1 MVRLILI
8 SAALAFFASQAQAEN
23 RSSSPLVGGED
34 LPVEAV
40 TQLVAD
46 GPVVAIPV
54 QKSADIANTQD
65 SGVEP
70 CLRRG
75 EGMCTATV
83 EKTKR
88 D

>member
-8 SAALAFFASQAQAEN
+8 SAVFAVLTNHAQADPQL
-23 RSSSPLVGGED
+23 SSPLVGGED

-46 GPVVAIPV
+46 GPLVAIPV
-54 QKSADIANTQD
+54 QKLEDVANNQD

-75 EGMCTATV
+75 EDMCTATV
-83 EKTKR
+83 EKTRR